1 MICYENNHR
10 DGAVNVKSMLAS
22 LFQLGLS
29 QAEIAALC
37 GSTQPTISRAANGAM
52 VRYELGKAI
61 EDIYLKE
68 TKALGAAQ
76 SLAQSSLG
84 GLSGDYGS
92 THSTSD

>member
-1 MICYENNHR
+1 MT
-10 DGAVNVKSMLAS
+10 VKSMLAS